1 MTEYRD
7 AFEAYLKRGEPFSP
21 EHRAMGESGTGSY
34 LVPPEFEQALAVQ
47 LKAYGALFS
56 RFTPVRT
63 SDGRTLSYP
72 QAQYAGAS
80 TSTTGVLV
88 SENPGSPISENDRV
102 YGGGTMNAWAFSSG
116 VHQVSIPLEEDSAFP
131 VSDVISGFAA
141 EAIGRAMAP
150 YSATGTGSSQPLG
163 VITAANTQ
171 GVATLGTT
179 SGGFVALT
187 AAHPVIVNNA
197 SASELSSNALAP
209 DTLLKMVQ
217 ALDPA
222 YYENAAWFVNSAQ
235 YAALCQTSTATGESP
250 LVLPNGPRELHGFP
264 IMIANEIPNL
274 AASATGGPVL
284 GDLGAGMYYRSAG
297 FSVRRL
303 DQRYA
308 DALQV
313 GYVGFHRC
321 DFEVRDPRAFVTV
334 KPAAT

>member
-7 AFEAYLKRGEPFSP
+7 AFEAYLRRGEEIPP
-21 EHRAMGESGTGSY
+21 EHRAMGEAGTGSF
-34 LVPPEFEQALAVQ
+34 LVPPEYEKTLAVQ

-56 RFTPVRT
+56 RFTPVPT
-63 SDGRTLSYP
+63 SDGAPRSYP
-72 QAQYAGAS
+72 QAQFAGS
-80 TSTTGVLV
+80 GTSNVGVLV
-88 SENPGSPISENDRV
+88 SENPGSAISENDRV
-102 YGGGTMNAWAFSSG
+102 YGGGTLNAWMFSSG
-116 VHQVSIPLEEDSAFP
+116 VHQVSIQLEDDSAFP

-150 YSATGTGSSQPLG
+150 YSVTGTGSSQPLG

-209 DTLLKMVQ
+209 DTLLNMVR

-222 YYENAAWFVNSAQ
+222 YHENAAWFVNSAQ
-235 YAALCQTSTATGESP
+235 YANLCQTSTAAGESP
-250 LVLPNGPRELHGFP
+250 LVLPNGPRILHGFP
-264 IMIANEIPNL
+264 IVIANEVPNL
-274 AASATGGPVL
+274 TASTTGGPVL
-284 GDLGAGMYYRSAG
+284 GDLGAGFYYRSAG
-297 FSVRRL
+297 FSVRRF

-321 DFEVRDPRAFVTV
+321 DFETRDPRAFVTV